1 MTERTLGDTETLP
14 RSRETTAAPR
24 LELRV
29 VTEAG
34 LAVDRSVT
42 LDGDFFRIGS
52 HPSND
57 LVLEDPRVSRF
68 HCHVERT
75 TTAWRVTDAGS
86 KNGTA
91 ISGVRVRDADLP
103 QPDCVLELGDSRVQ
117 VLERPATV
125 NAEVLAQASFG
136 DLYGRSLPMRKLF
149 ALLDWV
155 SRSEANVLIEG
166 ESGTG
171 KELVASE
178 IVRRGPRAKKPFVIV
193 DGSAIS
199 PALFESEL
207 FGHVKGAFTGA
218 ERDRVG
224 AFEAADG
231 GTVFLDEIGEMPLD
245 MQPKLLRALES
256 REIRRVGET
265 KTRAV
270 DVRVIAATNRR
281 LDREVNEGRFREDLF
296 FRLSV
301 VRVRIPPLR
310 DRMDDLEILV
320 SAFLDALAAQ
330 SSRHLFTPEVLSEM
344 KAWEWPGNV
353 RELRNYV
360 ERAVIFGAAGPAA
373 DHTASGSGGA
383 STTPPPPVDLDVP
396 FRQAKEE
403 IVGAFERRY
412 LAALMDWAEGNVS
425 RAARKARMDRMNLHR
440 LVQRYHLKSTGS
452 LKD

>member
-1 MTERTLGDTETLP
+1 MPDRQPGEAETLP

-29 VTEAG
+29 VAEG
-34 LAVDRSVT
+34 GREVDRTVV

-52 HPSND
+52 HPSNH
-57 LVLEDPRVSRF
+57 LVLDDPRVSRF
-68 HCHVERT
+68 HCHVERAS
-75 TTAWRVTDAGS
+75 TAWRVSDAGS
-86 KNGTA
+86 KNGTFVA
-91 ISGVRVRDADLP
+91 GVRVREADLP
-103 QPDCVLELGDSRVQ
+103 SPECTLELGDSRVL
-117 VLERPATV
+117 VLERPAAV
-125 NAEVLAQASFG
+125 SAEVLEQASFG
-136 DLYGRSLPMRKLF
+136 ELYGRSLPMRKLF
-149 ALLDWV
+149 ALLDRV
-155 SRSEANVLIEG
+155 SRSEANVLIEA

-178 IVRRGPRAKKPFVIV
+178 IVRRGPRAKKPFIIV

-224 AFEAADG
+224 AFEAANG
-231 GTVFLDEIGEMPLD
+231 GTVFLDEIGEMPLE
-245 MQPKLLRALES
+245 MQPKLLRALEA

-265 KTRAV
+265 KTRSV

-310 DRMDDLEILV
+310 DRVDDLELLV
-320 SAFLDALAAQ
+320 NVFLEALGAQ
-330 SSRHLFTPEVLSEM
+330 TSRHLFTPEVLAEM

-360 ERAVIFGAAGPAA
+360 ERAVIFGTAGPAA
-373 DHTASGSGGA
+373 EHAAAGSSTA
-383 STTPPPPVDLDVP
+383 PPAPIDLDVS
-396 FRQAKEE
+396 FREAKEDL
-403 IVGAFERRY
+403 VASFERRY

-425 RAARKARMDRMNLHR
+425 RAARKAKMDRMNLHR
-440 LVQRYHLKSTGS
+440 LVQRYNLKGSGS
-452 LKD
+452 LRD